1 MPRYQRLACLIAGLL
16 TLAPLANS
24 AQNGAAPH
32 PGDPFPQITGQTL
45 TNRSLDLPSAA
56 SGKPA
61 VIVFSFTRTA
71 GKDARL
77 WNEHL
82 SKDFSTDAPDYDV
95 IVLESVPKLFRG
107 MALSGIRSSM
117 PLPLQDRTII
127 LYQDEALWKTR
138 LAVSDANRAYLILL
152 GPDGHIRSSNIGKY
166 TESAYAQFKNEVEK
180 ALQSNH

>member
-1 MPRYQRLACLIAGLL
+1 MPRYRRLAFLITGLL
-16 TLAPLANS
+16 TIAPLANS
-24 AQNGAAPH
+24 AQNATALH
-32 PGDPFPQITGQTL
+32 PGDPFPQLTAQTL
-45 TNRSLDLPSAA
+45 TSKSLDLPSAA

-61 VIVFSFTRTA
+61 VFVFSFTRTA

-77 WNEHL
+77 WNQQL

-117 PLPLQDRTII
+117 PLALQDRTII

-138 LAVSDANRAYLILL
+138 LAVSNDNRAYLILL
-152 GPDGHIRSSNIGKY
+152 GPDGQIRSSNTGKY

-180 ALQSNH
+180 ALQPNR